1 MKFKLHL
8 KIRTSLIILFTILF
22 WSLSIILIVYIP
34 ARIDETF
41 LPFQIER
48 AKNIILS
55 ISSSIEPIVESKDR
69 TILKQEITQLQERFS
84 VQHVMVTDSSGLS
97 LLEDPVTFNRD
108 AFRESLKT
116 QSFIISPDGLIL
128 RVQNPLSLRG
138 ITIGYLVLEFPLSEY
153 RQEIQGIR
161 TSIVVA
167 CFGLYIVAIFVISG
181 IAFLITRPFRDMEAI
196 SQQIGEKTSESRRGT
211 SPGTLVKPSS
221 TNEIIDAMEY
231 ARVTLDNINNQ
242 LERRIEVRTR
252 QLVSE
257 IENRRKIED
266 QLHKLSV
273 RLQSIR
279 EEERAWIAREIHD
292 ELGQALTGLKM
303 YITGIIFALKEST
316 EPSLAE
322 RLTEK
327 LQSMASLVDTTIGSI
342 QKIVA
347 ELRPPILDKVG
358 LIAGIE
364 WYIGQFIERTNIHCE
379 FNSALADKDIPGEY
393 ATPLF
398 RIVQETMTNVAR
410 HANASEIKINLN
422 CLNSVLSLEIQ
433 DNGKGISVEEI
444 NSMNSL
450 GLLGMK
456 ERIAPL
462 NGEVL
467 VSGVSG
473 KGTSVTVR
481 VPLTFPAQHHSEN
494 EQVLIS

>member
-1 MKFKLHL
+1 ML
-8 KIRTSLIILFTILF
+8 R
-22 WSLSIILIVYIP
+22 
-34 ARIDETF
+34 
-41 LPFQIER
+41 
-48 AKNIILS
+48 
-55 ISSSIEPIVESKDR
+55 
-69 TILKQEITQLQERFS
+69 QEIGRLQERFG
-84 VQHVMVTDSSGLS
+84 VQHIMVTDSSGLS
-97 LLEDPVTFNRD
+97 LSGDPVASHQD
-108 AFRESLKT
+108 GFRESLKMR
-116 QSFIISPDGLIL
+116 SSMISPDGLSL
-128 RVQNPLSLRG
+128 RVQNPLSLHG
-138 ITIGYLVLEFPLSEY
+138 VTIGFLVVEFPLSEY

-161 TSIVVA
+161 MIIVVA
-167 CFGLYIVAIFVISG
+167 CFGLYIVGIFVISS

-196 SQQIGEKTSESRRGT
+196 SRQIDEKKGEARKGT
-211 SPGTLVKPSS
+211 LAGALVKPSS
-221 TNEIIDAMEY
+221 TNEIIDAMEF

-266 QLHKLSV
+266 QLHKLSI

-316 EPSLAE
+316 DPSLAE

-327 LQSMASLVDTTIGSI
+327 LLSMASLVDTTIGSI

-410 HANASEIKINLN
+410 HANASEIKINLSY
-422 CLNSVLSLEIQ
+422 LNGVLSLDIQ
-433 DNGKGISVEEI
+433 DNGKGISDEEI